1 MKVFIQVYDRCKYDE
16 KSKVVAEEEKI
27 IEGFEV
33 KEISD
38 EEMCDN
44 GYNDFDPYHEVRVNI
59 IKPHAVY
66 FIIIDFF
73 HFKSI
78 NVIFNLGNFLA
89 VLRPDRNNSIWKNK
103 TRQTGFYGLTK
114 IMTSK

>member
-44 GYNDFDPYHEVRVNI
+44 GYNDFDPYHEYLILKKKKRKI
-59 IKPHAVY
+59 
-66 FIIIDFF
+66 
-73 HFKSI
+73 
-78 NVIFNLGNFLA
+78 GT
-89 VLRPDRNNSIWKNK
+89 LRNSYCNM
-103 TRQTGFYGLTK
+103 F
-114 IMTSK
+114 